1 MPLKNSK
8 HWGKPK
14 KPAGT
19 QPSGPRVDLKRM
31 RILDFVLI
39 AAILLGSAGA
49 LLGSIGEQKPSLP
62 PAKEVIIYQ
71 DGTALQKLTLAGDRE
86 ISLLGGRMVLEVRE
100 GKVRVK
106 KSDCPRQFCVHQG
119 WARHEGESIVCVP
132 FKTLIEIQSNSEPV
146 VDAVVY

>member
-1 MPLKNSK
+1 MPLK
-8 HWGKPK
+8 KPK
-14 KPAGT
+14 NPDGT
-19 QPSGPRVDLKRM
+19 RPSGPRVDLTRM
-31 RILDFVLI
+31 RMLDFVLI
-39 AAILLGSAGA
+39 ATILLGSAGG

-62 PAKEVIIYQ
+62 PAKTVIIHR
-71 DGTALQKLTLAGDRE
+71 DGTTLQKLTLAGNRE
-86 ISLLGGRMVLEVRE
+86 IPLLGGRMVLEVRG

-106 KSDCPRQFCVHQG
+106 KSECPRQFCVHQG